1 MSTTTTRTIQH
12 RIAGEEVAGSSTRTA
27 PVFDPA
33 TGQVQA
39 EVALADARDVD
50 RAVKA
55 ARTAFEDWQDVSLSR
70 RARIMFRFRGLVDQH
85 VDELARIVS
94 SEHGKVFSDAKGEV
108 IRGQEVVEY
117 ACGLAQLL
125 KGEY

>member
-55 ARTAFEDWQDVSLSR
+55 ARAAFEGWQDGSLTR
-70 RARIMFRFRGLVDQH
+70 RA
-85 VDELARIVS
+85 
-94 SEHGKVFSDAKGEV
+94 
-108 IRGQEVVEY
+108 RGQEVVEY
-117 ACGLAQLL
+117 ACGLPQLL
-125 KGEY
+125 KGE